1 MRRQAALVAGTVA
14 SIAAPGLAH
23 AHLVNSGLG
32 PVYDGALHLMMSP
45 EDLLG
50 VIAMGLLAGLRGAR
64 ASRLAA
70 LALPAAWL
78 AGALIG
84 SGLAVIPQPP
94 WVSAL
99 CLLGLGG
106 LVALDCALPP
116 LAVALLAALFG
127 GLHGLSNGAALAAS
141 GAPPTAILGIV
152 AGVAILGLLLS
163 ALVVSLPRAWPRI
176 AVRVAGSWV
185 GAIGMLLLGWSMQ
198 SA

>member
-1 MRRQAALVAGTVA
+1 MRRRAALVAGVTA
-14 SIAAPGLAH
+14 LIATPAVAH

-32 PVYDGALHLMMSP
+32 PIYDGALHLMMSP
-45 EDLLG
+45 EELLG

-64 ASRLAA
+64 ASRLAV

-84 SGLAVIPQPP
+84 STLAGFPDPP

-106 LVALDCALPP
+106 LVALDCALPTW
-116 LAVALLAALFG
+116 AVGLLAALFG
-127 GLHGLSNGAALAAS
+127 GFHGLSNGVALAAS
-141 GAPPTAILGIV
+141 GAAPTAMLGI
-152 AGVAILGLLLS
+152 AAAVAILGLLLS
-163 ALVVSLPRAWPRI
+163 ALVVSLPRAWLRI

-185 GAIGMLLLGWSMQ
+185 GAMGMLLLGWSMK